1 MPPGPIV
8 IGHRGASGYRPEHTL
23 ESYRLAIAQGADVI
37 EPDLVM
43 TRDGALVVRHENEI
57 GQTTDV
63 ANRFPDR
70 RRTAIID
77 GAEFSGWFV
86 EDFSLAEIK
95 TLRARERLSFRSH
108 DFDGC
113 YEIPTL
119 DEVIRF
125 VQEEEHRLGR
135 RIGIYPETKHPSHH
149 EGLGLDI
156 TDALLATL
164 DRFGYRASSDPV
176 FIQSFETANLRRARG
191 RTRARLVQLI
201 EPRGRPADF
210 VSAGDARGY
219 ADLITRE
226 GLRTVAEY
234 ADGIG
239 VAKELVQ
246 PMGSDGQ
253 LGAPTTLVAD
263 AHGAGLFIHVWTLR
277 ADAEFL
283 PAGYQGHAERE
294 VRRFADLG
302 VDGLFTDF
310 PDVAVRALG
319 REAATPR

>member
-1 MPPGPIV
+1 MAPGPIV

-43 TRDGALVVRHENEI
+43 TRDGVLVVRHENEI
-57 GQTTDV
+57 GQTTD
-63 ANRFPDR
+63 AAAKFPER
-70 RRTAIID
+70 RRTAVID

-86 EDFSLAEIK
+86 EDFTLAEIK

-108 DFDGC
+108 DYDGL
-113 YEIPTL
+113 YEVPTL

-125 VQEEEHRLGR
+125 VQGEEQRLGR

-149 EGLGLDI
+149 EALGLPI
-156 TDALLATL
+156 TASLLATL
-164 DRFGYRASSDPV
+164 DRFGYREREDPV

-191 RTRARLVQLI
+191 QTRARLVQLI

-210 VSAGDARGY
+210 VVSGDSRRY
-219 ADLITRE
+219 ADLITAE
-226 GLRTVAEY
+226 GLKAVAEY

-246 PMGSDGQ
+246 PIGADGR
-253 LGAPTTLVAD
+253 LDPPTTLVAE
-263 AHGAGLFIHVWTLR
+263 AHRAGLFVHVWTLR

-283 PAGYQGHAERE
+283 PAGYGGDPARE
-294 VRRFADLG
+294 VRRFAELG
-302 VDGLFTDF
+302 VDGVFTDF
-310 PDVAVRALG
+310 PDIAVRALG
-319 REAATPR
+319 EG